1 MQVLVALWY
10 WMYMILMFCFLRGG
24 ICGMV
29 ALCWV
34 VEINIYIY
42 IYIYILPRE
51 MN

>member
-1 MQVLVALWY
+1 
-10 WMYMILMFCFLRGG
+10 MILMFCFLRGG

-42 IYIYILPRE
+42 IYIYIYILAFVTAE
-51 MN
+51 IQYIVF

>member
-1 MQVLVALWY
+1 
-10 WMYMILMFCFLRGG
+10 MILMFCFLRGG

-42 IYIYILPRE
+42 IFWLSSLPKFSILFSE
-51 MN
+51 I